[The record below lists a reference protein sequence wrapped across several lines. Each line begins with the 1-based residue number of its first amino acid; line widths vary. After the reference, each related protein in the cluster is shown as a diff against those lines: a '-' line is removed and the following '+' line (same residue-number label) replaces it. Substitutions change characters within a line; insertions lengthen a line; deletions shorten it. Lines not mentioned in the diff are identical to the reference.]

1 MPLTS
6 LAFPS
11 VGPALQGRLPV
22 QCSWQERL
30 MPPTKAQRHFPC
42 PQVTP
47 AHSSSHPLGCNHTDI
62 SPSPGGFILGG
73 VWAMSVCMGERLSK
87 FKFKNVFNSGL
98 LMLGLGMDGFFFSFS
113 NKLISRSLPQPSLL
127 TQPYLSQCPWAIW
140 PWGSLGLSSLENGSL
155 EREKV
160 PCLVLP
166 SCPGYLG
173 YSLQSRQGVQL
184 PPPPT
189 VMHLTPAMSA
199 SPLNNQGDGR

>member
-1 MPLTS
+1 MLLAGVSNATNQGTEALS
-6 LAFPS
+6 LSPGDS
-11 VGPALQGRLPV
+11 CTRQL
-22 QCSWQERL
+22 S
-30 MPPTKAQRHFPC
+30 PP
-42 PQVTP
+42 
-47 AHSSSHPLGCNHTDI
+47 GCNHTDI

-113 NKLISRSLPQPSLL
+113 NKLISRSLPQPSLP
-127 TQPYLSQCPWAIW
+127 TQPYLSQWPWAIW

-160 PCLVLP
+160 PCLILP

-184 PPPPT
+184 PPAPT